1 MVILNTDFAR
11 RENAS
16 LMTELVVAMAILMF
30 AFLPLAYSIMGEKRL
45 ARATYQRAV
54 AMEIVDGELEVLAA
68 GGWRSLNL
76 GTNSYPVRAGAA
88 TNLPPGEFLVTI
100 TAEKISLEWKPS
112 VKHQGGSVLREVA
125 IK

>member
-1 MVILNTDFAR
+1 MVIRHTDCGR
-11 RENAS
+11 RERAA

-30 AFLPLAYSIMGEKRL
+30 ALLPLAYSIIGEKRL

-68 GGWRSLNL
+68 GGWHAFNI

-112 VKHQGGSVLREVA
+112 VKRQGGSVLREVA

>member
-1 MVILNTDFAR
+1 MVIRNPVFAR
-11 RENAS
+11 REHAA

-68 GGWRSLNL
+68 GVWRNL
-76 GTNSYPVRAGAA
+76 AVGTTHYSVRAGAM

-100 TAEKISLEWKPS
+100 TVEKIRLEWKPS
-112 VKHQGGSVLREVA
+112 VKHQGGNVLREVA

>member
-1 MVILNTDFAR
+1 MVIRNTNQNR
-11 RENAS
+11 RRRAA

-30 AFLPLAYSIMGEKRL
+30 ALLPLAYSIVGEKRL

-54 AMEIVDGELEVLAA
+54 TMEIVDGELEVLAA
-68 GGWRSLNL
+68 GGWHAFNL
-76 GTNSYPVRAGAA
+76 GTNSYSVRAGSA

-100 TAEKISLEWKPS
+100 TAEIVRLEWKPS
-112 VKHQGGSVLREVA
+112 VKNQGGSVMREVA

>member
-1 MVILNTDFAR
+1 MVIRKKAPER
-11 RENAS
+11 RQNAS

-30 AFLPLAYSIMGEKRL
+30 ALLPLAYSIVGEKRL

-68 GGWRSLNL
+68 GGWRAFKL

-88 TNLPPGEFLVTI
+88 TNLPPGDFLVTI
-100 TAEKISLEWKPS
+100 TTEKISLEWKPS